1 MRQRPLL
8 EDHTRWFLRGRAP
21 HVVPRADAT
30 GYVLRVRWS
39 PKLGL
44 QLDHV
49 FSSYDRALQHAEHI
63 QLTGFIR
70 PVFWKRIFHPKWS
83 PTCLTLRSGN

>member
-8 EDHTRWFLRGRAP
+8 DDHTRWFLRGRTP

-49 FSSYDRALQHAEHI
+49 FSSYDRALRHAEHI
-63 QLTGFIR
+63 GLTGFIR

-83 PTCLTLRSGN
+83 PTCHTLR

>member
-8 EDHTRWFLRGRAP
+8 EDHTRWFLHGRTP

-63 QLTGFIR
+63 ELAGFIR

-83 PTCLTLRSGN
+83 STCRTLR

>member
-1 MRQRPLL
+1 VRQLPLL
-8 EDHTRWFLRGRAP
+8 TDHTQWFLRGRMV

-49 FSSYDRALQHAEHI
+49 FPSHSLALRHADRIE
-63 QLTGFIR
+63 LTGRIR
-70 PVFWKRIFHPKWS
+70 PVFWKRIYHPKWS

>member
-8 EDHTRWFLRGRAP
+8 EDHTRWFLRGRTP